1 MIKVIEELDDEN
13 VDYFKKKL
21 LVNVEINNLTVSNS
35 TSVFFEG
42 IQHKHEICQNF

>member
-21 LVNVEINNLTVSNS
+21 LVNVEINNLTVS
-35 TSVFFEG
+35 
-42 IQHKHEICQNF
+42 